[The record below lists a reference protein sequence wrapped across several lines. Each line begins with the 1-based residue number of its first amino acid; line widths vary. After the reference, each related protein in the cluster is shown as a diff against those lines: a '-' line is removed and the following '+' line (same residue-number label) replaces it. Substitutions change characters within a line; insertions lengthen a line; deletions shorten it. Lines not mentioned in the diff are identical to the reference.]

1 MKKIFVFLL
10 ALAMTVSL
18 LAACGPAEK
27 PDTNDPSTSQTPSQ
41 DESNTESQ
49 KPVNQD
55 AVFYGGWPYSTVPT
69 GHFNMFV
76 SNAITLKYFRELH
89 QLALATYKAA
99 DDTYQPLLADSWKI
113 SEDNSTFTVTLKDN
127 VI

>member
-55 AVFYGGWPYSTVPT
+55 AVFYGG
-69 GHFNMFV
+69 
-76 SNAITLKYFRELH
+76 
-89 QLALATYKAA
+89 
-99 DDTYQPLLADSWKI
+99 
-113 SEDNSTFTVTLKDN
+113 
-127 VI
+127 